1 MLEDKNENTTFTLFF
16 NRKEF
21 FYFQKRKQ
29 KEIAMSK
36 FHAFTLIESWFCME
50 KTKKGNAW
58 ALIPLLVFV
67 GLFLGV
73 GIGTGDFSTM
83 PLNVAILVASI
94 VALILNR
101 KETFHKKVE
110 VFTKGAGHSN
120 IILMMLIFILAG
132 AFSQTTED
140 MGGVQSTV
148 NLGLSLIPENLIIVG
163 LFIICMFVSLSM
175 GTSVGTVAAI
185 APVGFGLSQA
195 TDVSAAITMAT
206 VVGGAMFGDNLSM
219 ISDTTIAAVRTQ
231 KTKMSDKFKVNIKI
245 VLPGAIFTIIALWF
259 LTNGAQIDATKSYDY
274 NIIKVLPYLMVLIL
288 ALIGINV
295 IIVLIGGIALS
306 AIIGL
311 IDGSFGWTGLLGSIS
326 KGIIGMEDIAMI
338 ALLIGGLV
346 ALIQHNGG
354 ITWLLHFVRNRVKSK
369 RGAELGIA
377 GLVSAADIS
386 TANNTISILMAGP
399 LAKEISEEYDVDPRK
414 SASILDMFAS
424 CFQGLLPY
432 SPQLIAAAGV
442 ASISPFELLPY
453 SIYPMILGVCGLIAI
468 FFNLPRLNKK

>member
-1 MLEDKNENTTFTLFF
+1 
-16 NRKEF
+16 
-21 FYFQKRKQ
+21 
-29 KEIAMSK
+29 
-36 FHAFTLIESWFCME
+36 ME
-50 KTKKGNAW
+50 ETKKGNAW
-58 ALIPLLVFV
+58 ALIPLIIFV
-67 GLFLGV
+67 GMFLGV
-73 GIGTGDFSTM
+73 GIITGDFTTM

-94 VALILNR
+94 VGLVLNR
-101 KETFHKKVE
+101 KESFQKKVE
-110 VFTKGAGHSN
+110 IFTKGAGHSN
-120 IILMMLIFILAG
+120 IILMMLIFLLAG

-140 MGGVQSTV
+140 MGGVKSTV

-163 LFIICMFVSLSM
+163 LFVICMFVSLSM

-245 VLPGAIFTIIALWF
+245 VLPGAIITVIVLWF

-274 NIIKVLPYLMVLIL
+274 DLIKVIPYLFVLIL
-288 ALIGINV
+288 ALCGVNV
-295 IIVLIGGIALS
+295 IIVLIGGIMLS

-311 IDGSFGWTGLLGSIS
+311 FYGTFDWTELLSSIS
-326 KGIIGMEDIAMI
+326 KGIIGMEDIAII

-354 ITWLLHFVRNRVKSK
+354 ITWLLNFVRNRVKSK

-377 GLVSAADIS
+377 SLVSVADIS

-399 LAKEISEEYDVDPRK
+399 LAKDISDEYGVDPRK

-442 ASISPFELLPY
+442 ASISPFELVPFA
-453 SIYPMILGVCGLIAI
+453 IYPMILGICGIIAI
-468 FFNLPRLNKK
+468 CFRLPRLDKN

>member
-1 MLEDKNENTTFTLFF
+1 MVEKLMFCLNLK
-16 NRKEF
+16 
-21 FYFQKRKQ
+21 
-29 KEIAMSK
+29 
-36 FHAFTLIESWFCME
+36 ESWFCME
-50 KTKKGNAW
+50 ETKKGNAW
-58 ALIPLLVFV
+58 ALIPLIIFV
-67 GLFLGV
+67 GMFLGV
-73 GIGTGDFSTM
+73 GIITGDFTTM
-83 PLNVAILVASI
+83 PLNVAILVATI
-94 VALILNR
+94 VGLVLNR
-101 KETFHKKVE
+101 KESFQKKVE
-110 VFTKGAGHSN
+110 IFTKGAGHSN
-120 IILMMLIFILAG
+120 IILMMLIFLLAG

-140 MGGVQSTV
+140 MGGVKSTV

-163 LFIICMFVSLSM
+163 LFVICMFVSLSM

-245 VLPGAIFTIIALWF
+245 VLPGAIFTVIVLWF
-259 LTNGAQIDATKSYDY
+259 LTNGAQIDASKSYDY
-274 NIIKVLPYLMVLIL
+274 DLIKVVPYLFVLIL
-288 ALIGINV
+288 ALFGVNV
-295 IIVLIGGIALS
+295 IIVLIGGIILS

-311 IDGSFGWTGLLGSIS
+311 FYGTFDWIGLLSSIS
-326 KGIIGMEDIAMI
+326 KGIISMEDIAII

-354 ITWLLHFVRNRVKSK
+354 ITWLLNFVRNRVKSK

-377 GLVSAADIS
+377 GLVSVADIS
-386 TANNTISILMAGP
+386 TANNTISILMAGS
-399 LAKEISEEYDVDPRK
+399 LAKDISDEYGVDPRK

-442 ASISPFELLPY
+442 ASISPFELVPY
-453 SIYPMILGVCGLIAI
+453 AIYPMILGICGLIAI
-468 FFNLPRLNKK
+468 AFRLPRLDKK

>member
-1 MLEDKNENTTFTLFF
+1 MVEKLMFCLNLK
-16 NRKEF
+16 
-21 FYFQKRKQ
+21 
-29 KEIAMSK
+29 
-36 FHAFTLIESWFCME
+36 ESWFCME
-50 KTKKGNAW
+50 ETKKGNAW
-58 ALIPLLVFV
+58 ALIPLIIFV
-67 GLFLGV
+67 GMFLGV
-73 GIGTGDFSTM
+73 GIITGDFTTM
-83 PLNVAILVASI
+83 PLNVAILVATI
-94 VALILNR
+94 VGLVLNR
-101 KETFHKKVE
+101 KESFQKKVE
-110 VFTKGAGHSN
+110 IFTKGAGHSN
-120 IILMMLIFILAG
+120 IILMMLIFLLAG

-140 MGGVQSTV
+140 MGGVKFTV

-163 LFIICMFVSLSM
+163 LFVICMFVSLSM

-245 VLPGAIFTIIALWF
+245 VLPGAIITVIVLWF
-259 LTNGAQIDATKSYDY
+259 LTNGAQIDASKSYDY
-274 NIIKVLPYLMVLIL
+274 DLIKVVPYLFVLIL
-288 ALIGINV
+288 ALFGVNV
-295 IIVLIGGIALS
+295 IIVLIGGIILS

-311 IDGSFGWTGLLGSIS
+311 FYGTFDWIGLLNSIS
-326 KGIIGMEDIAMI
+326 KGIIGMEDIAII

-354 ITWLLHFVRNRVKSK
+354 ITWLLNFVRNRVKSK

-377 GLVSAADIS
+377 GLVSVADIS
-386 TANNTISILMAGP
+386 TANNTISILMAGS
-399 LAKEISEEYDVDPRK
+399 LAKDISDEYGVDPRK

-442 ASISPFELLPY
+442 ASISPFELVPY
-453 SIYPMILGVCGLIAI
+453 AIYPMILGICGLIAI
-468 FFNLPRLNKK
+468 AFRLPRLDKK

>member
-1 MLEDKNENTTFTLFF
+1 MVEKLMFCLNLK
-16 NRKEF
+16 
-21 FYFQKRKQ
+21 
-29 KEIAMSK
+29 
-36 FHAFTLIESWFCME
+36 ESWFCME
-50 KTKKGNAW
+50 ETKKGNAW
-58 ALIPLLVFV
+58 ALIPLIIFV
-67 GLFLGV
+67 GMFLGV
-73 GIGTGDFSTM
+73 GIITGDFTTM
-83 PLNVAILVASI
+83 PLNVAILVATI
-94 VALILNR
+94 VGLVLNR
-101 KETFHKKVE
+101 KESFQKKVE
-110 VFTKGAGHSN
+110 IFTKGAGHSN
-120 IILMMLIFILAG
+120 IILMMLIFLLAG

-140 MGGVQSTV
+140 MGGVKSTV

-163 LFIICMFVSLSM
+163 LFVICMFVSLSM

-245 VLPGAIFTIIALWF
+245 VLPGAIFTVIVLWF
-259 LTNGAQIDATKSYDY
+259 LTNGAQIDASKSYDY
-274 NIIKVLPYLMVLIL
+274 DLIKVVPYLFVLIL
-288 ALIGINV
+288 ALFGVNV
-295 IIVLIGGIALS
+295 IIVLIGGIILS

-311 IDGSFGWTGLLGSIS
+311 FYGTFDWIGLLSSIS
-326 KGIIGMEDIAMI
+326 KGIIGMEDIAII
-338 ALLIGGLV
+338 ALLINGLV

-354 ITWLLHFVRNRVKSK
+354 ITWLLNFVRNRVKSK

-377 GLVSAADIS
+377 GLVSVADIS
-386 TANNTISILMAGP
+386 TANNTISILMAGS
-399 LAKEISEEYDVDPRK
+399 LAKEISDEYGVDPRK

-442 ASISPFELLPY
+442 ASVSPFELVPY
-453 SIYPMILGVCGLIAI
+453 AIYPMILGICGLIAI
-468 FFNLPRLNKK
+468 AFRLPRLDKK

>member
-1 MLEDKNENTTFTLFF
+1 MVEKLMFCLNLK
-16 NRKEF
+16 
-21 FYFQKRKQ
+21 
-29 KEIAMSK
+29 
-36 FHAFTLIESWFCME
+36 ESWFCME
-50 KTKKGNAW
+50 ETKKGNAW
-58 ALIPLLVFV
+58 ALIPLIIFV
-67 GLFLGV
+67 GMFLGV
-73 GIGTGDFSTM
+73 GIITGDFTTM
-83 PLNVAILVASI
+83 PLNVAILVATI
-94 VALILNR
+94 VGLVLNR
-101 KETFHKKVE
+101 KESFQKKVE
-110 VFTKGAGHSN
+110 IFTKGAGHSN
-120 IILMMLIFILAG
+120 IILMMLIFLLAG

-140 MGGVQSTV
+140 MGGVKSTV

-163 LFIICMFVSLSM
+163 LFVICMFVSLSM

-219 ISDTTIAAVRTQ
+219 ISDTTIAAVRKK

-245 VLPGAIFTIIALWF
+245 VLPGAIITVIVLWF
-259 LTNGAQIDATKSYDY
+259 LTNGAQIDASKSYDY
-274 NIIKVLPYLMVLIL
+274 DLIKVVPYLFVLIL
-288 ALIGINV
+288 ALFGVNV
-295 IIVLIGGIALS
+295 IIVLIGGIILS

-311 IDGSFGWTGLLGSIS
+311 FYGTFDWIGLLNSIS
-326 KGIIGMEDIAMI
+326 KGIIGMEDIAII

-354 ITWLLHFVRNRVKSK
+354 ITWLLNFVRNRVKSK

-377 GLVSAADIS
+377 GLVSVADIS
-386 TANNTISILMAGP
+386 TANNTISILMAGS
-399 LAKEISEEYDVDPRK
+399 LAKDISDEYGVDPRK

-442 ASISPFELLPY
+442 ASISPFELVPY
-453 SIYPMILGVCGLIAI
+453 AIYPMILGICGLIAI
-468 FFNLPRLNKK
+468 AFRLPRLDKK

>member
-1 MLEDKNENTTFTLFF
+1 MV
-16 NRKEF
+16 
-21 FYFQKRKQ
+21 
-29 KEIAMSK
+29 EILMFCLNLK
-36 FHAFTLIESWFCME
+36 ESWFCME
-50 KTKKGNAW
+50 ETKKGNAW
-58 ALIPLLVFV
+58 ALIPLIIFV
-67 GLFLGV
+67 GMFLGV
-73 GIGTGDFSTM
+73 GIITGDFTTM
-83 PLNVAILVASI
+83 PLNVAILVATI
-94 VALILNR
+94 VGLVLNR
-101 KETFHKKVE
+101 KESFQKKVE
-110 VFTKGAGHSN
+110 IFTKGAGHSN
-120 IILMMLIFILAG
+120 IILMMLIFLLAG

-140 MGGVQSTV
+140 MGGVKSTV

-163 LFIICMFVSLSM
+163 LFVICMFVSLSM

-245 VLPGAIFTIIALWF
+245 VLPGAIITVIVLWF
-259 LTNGAQIDATKSYDY
+259 LTNGAQIDASKSYDY
-274 NIIKVLPYLMVLIL
+274 DLIKVVPYLFVLIL
-288 ALIGINV
+288 ALFGVNV
-295 IIVLIGGIALS
+295 IIVLIGGIILS

-311 IDGSFGWTGLLGSIS
+311 FYGTFDWIGLLNSIS
-326 KGIIGMEDIAMI
+326 KGIIGMEDIAII

-354 ITWLLHFVRNRVKSK
+354 ITWLLNFVRNRVKSK

-377 GLVSAADIS
+377 GLVSVADIS
-386 TANNTISILMAGP
+386 TANNTISILMAGS
-399 LAKEISEEYDVDPRK
+399 LAKDISDEYGVDPRK

-442 ASISPFELLPY
+442 ASISPFELVPY
-453 SIYPMILGVCGLIAI
+453 AIYPMILGICGLIAI
-468 FFNLPRLNKK
+468 AFRLPRLDKK

>member
-1 MLEDKNENTTFTLFF
+1 
-16 NRKEF
+16 
-21 FYFQKRKQ
+21 
-29 KEIAMSK
+29 
-36 FHAFTLIESWFCME
+36 ME
-50 KTKKGNAW
+50 ETKKGNAW
-58 ALIPLLVFV
+58 ALIPLIIFV
-67 GLFLGV
+67 GMFLGV
-73 GIGTGDFSTM
+73 GIITGDFTTM
-83 PLNVAILVASI
+83 PLNVAILVATI
-94 VALILNR
+94 VGLVLNR
-101 KETFHKKVE
+101 KESFQKKVE
-110 VFTKGAGHSN
+110 IFTKGAGHSN
-120 IILMMLIFILAG
+120 IILMMLIFLLAG

-140 MGGVQSTV
+140 MGGVKSTV

-163 LFIICMFVSLSM
+163 LFVICMFVSLSM

-245 VLPGAIFTIIALWF
+245 VLPGAIFTVIVLWF
-259 LTNGAQIDATKSYDY
+259 LTNGAQIDASKSYDY
-274 NIIKVLPYLMVLIL
+274 DLIKVVPYLFVLIL
-288 ALIGINV
+288 ALFGVNV
-295 IIVLIGGIALS
+295 IIVLIGGIILS

-311 IDGSFGWTGLLGSIS
+311 FYGTFDWIGLLSSIS
-326 KGIIGMEDIAMI
+326 KGIIGMEDIAII

-354 ITWLLHFVRNRVKSK
+354 ITWLLNFVRNRVKSK

-377 GLVSAADIS
+377 GLVSVADIS

-399 LAKEISEEYDVDPRK
+399 LAKDISDEYGVDPRK

-442 ASISPFELLPY
+442 ASISPFELVPY
-453 SIYPMILGVCGLIAI
+453 AIYPMILGICGLIAI
-468 FFNLPRLNKK
+468 AFRLPRLDKK

>member
-1 MLEDKNENTTFTLFF
+1 MVEKLMFCLNLK
-16 NRKEF
+16 
-21 FYFQKRKQ
+21 
-29 KEIAMSK
+29 
-36 FHAFTLIESWFCME
+36 ESWFCME
-50 KTKKGNAW
+50 ETKKGNAW
-58 ALIPLLVFV
+58 ALIPLIIFM
-67 GLFLGV
+67 GMFLGV
-73 GIGTGDFSTM
+73 GIITGDFTTM
-83 PLNVAILVASI
+83 PLNVAILVATI
-94 VALILNR
+94 VGLVLNR
-101 KETFHKKVE
+101 KESFQKKVE
-110 VFTKGAGHSN
+110 IFTKGAGHSN
-120 IILMMLIFILAG
+120 IILMMLIFLLAG

-140 MGGVQSTV
+140 MGGVKSTV

-163 LFIICMFVSLSM
+163 LFVICMFVSLSM

-245 VLPGAIFTIIALWF
+245 VLPGAIFTVIVLWF
-259 LTNGAQIDATKSYDY
+259 LTNGAQIDASKSYDY
-274 NIIKVLPYLMVLIL
+274 DLIKVVPYLFVLIL
-288 ALIGINV
+288 ALFGVNV
-295 IIVLIGGIALS
+295 IIVLIGGIILS

-311 IDGSFGWTGLLGSIS
+311 FYGTFDWIGLLSSIS
-326 KGIIGMEDIAMI
+326 KGIIGMEDIAII

-354 ITWLLHFVRNRVKSK
+354 ITWLLNFVRNRVKSK

-377 GLVSAADIS
+377 GLVSVADIS
-386 TANNTISILMAGP
+386 TANNTISILMAGS
-399 LAKEISEEYDVDPRK
+399 LAKDISDEYGVDPRK

-442 ASISPFELLPY
+442 ASISPFELVPY
-453 SIYPMILGVCGLIAI
+453 AIYPMILGICGLIAI
-468 FFNLPRLNKK
+468 AFRLPRLDKK